1 MGFPPNINPEL
12 FSILGAVTGIIVEGD
27 YTANELNSI
36 GNWIILVGQF
46 MLTTA
51 AQQQLINGRYQNNNG
66 SRIRSNANNHS
77 ANNKQYSTYE
87 QLQQLAN
94 YLKKLEEKIEEMLK
108 KYRKCQLVITDRLHG
123 MIFATITSTPC
134 IALGNYNHKI
144 KSCSETLE
152 PVSYTHLTLP
162 TKLEV

>member
-66 SRIRSNANNHS
+66 SRIRSYANNHS
-77 ANNKQYSTYE
+77 VNNKQYTTQE
-87 QLQQLAN
+87 QLRELAN
-94 YLKKLEEKIEEMLK
+94 YLKRLEEKIEE
-108 KYRKCQLVITDRLHG
+108 IT
-123 MIFATITSTPC
+123 
-134 IALGNYNHKI
+134 K
-144 KSCSETLE
+144 
-152 PVSYTHLTLP
+152 
-162 TKLEV
+162 

>member
-1 MGFPPNINPEL
+1 MSFPPNINPEL

-87 QLQQLAN
+87 QLQELAN
-94 YLKKLEEKIEEMLK
+94 YLKKLEEKIEEIIK
-108 KYRKCQLVITDRLHG
+108 KNFDLTPKGIIEYLGLREP
-123 MIFATITSTPC
+123 IFTKTT
-134 IALGNYNHKI
+134 NYGHFGKEDLEWEKI
-144 KSCSETLE
+144 IEI
-152 PVSYTHLTLP
+152 
-162 TKLEV
+162 

>member
-66 SRIRSNANNHS
+66 SRIRSDANNHS
-77 ANNKQYSTYE
+77 VNNKQYTNPAS
-87 QLQQLAN
+87 
-94 YLKKLEEKIEEMLK
+94 
-108 KYRKCQLVITDRLHG
+108 
-123 MIFATITSTPC
+123 
-134 IALGNYNHKI
+134 HKRESGVFLI
-144 KSCSETLE
+144 
-152 PVSYTHLTLP
+152 
-162 TKLEV
+162 

>member
-51 AQQQLINGRYQNNNG
+51 AQQQLINARYQNNNG
-66 SRIRSNANNHS
+66 SRIRSDANNHS
-77 ANNKQYSTYE
+77 VNNKQYTTQE
-87 QLQQLAN
+87 QLQELAN
-94 YLKKLEEKIEEMLK
+94 YLKRLEEKIEE
-108 KYRKCQLVITDRLHG
+108 IT
-123 MIFATITSTPC
+123 
-134 IALGNYNHKI
+134 K
-144 KSCSETLE
+144 
-152 PVSYTHLTLP
+152 
-162 TKLEV
+162 